1 MWSKAACRAAL
12 KMLGKD
18 KVFVVGADADV
29 NDFVF
34 EEKLYEL
41 ETSNDPAT
49 MMSDSEPLKAE
60 DRADELDTDVEV
72 IV

>member
-1 MWSKAACRAAL
+1 
-12 KMLGKD
+12 
-18 KVFVVGADADV
+18 VVGADADV

-60 DRADELDTDVEV
+60 DRADELDTDIDV